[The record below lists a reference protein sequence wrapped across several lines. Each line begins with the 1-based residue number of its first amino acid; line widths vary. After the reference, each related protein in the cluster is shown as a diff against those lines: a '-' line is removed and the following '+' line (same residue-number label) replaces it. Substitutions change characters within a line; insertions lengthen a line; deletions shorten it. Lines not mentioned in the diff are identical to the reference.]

1 MECAAGESAAAI
13 SSLSMALGERLSGWV
28 GATSQPMVGA
38 DAMLDLFDVP
48 GAALQDAVSAPV
60 HNPDESRMVIT
71 LYSANGAS
79 LSHVHLR
86 LLEQVARLVTAA
98 PPWRSRSESARRRRA
113 GASTGSCLAHR
124 SRRAVMSPVPR
135 RLQSEVNVVAP
146 QAAQDVTG
154 SASA

>member
-28 GATSQPMVGA
+28 GATNQPMVGA

-71 LYSANGAS
+71 LYSAKGAS
-79 LSHVHLR
+79 LSHLHLR

-98 PPWRSRSESARRRRA
+98 PPWRSRSSRPPTSSRGPARA
-113 GASTGSCLAHR
+113 AASL
-124 SRRAVMSPVPR
+124 
-135 RLQSEVNVVAP
+135 VARGE
-146 QAAQDVTG
+146 Q
-154 SASA
+154 